1 MKIEINSA
9 KLIIEFVDEETGEL
23 FTREATLGDFKEVKK
38 TTTRTKKS
46 KDDGSTEPKVILLDG
61 KIQLNSRAVELCGWE
76 PEAKIDIR
84 FDKKGKKMTPV
95 MGEDPSK
102 GNRLTKTYTISCRGS
117 KHDNLAGYGDTFEVI
132 PYEGKDGYFKL
143 KGNVEKEDDIIDIPE
158 EITNSEENDIDID
171 DESGVD
177 IPDFNLEF

>member
-1 MKIEINSA
+1 MTEINSA
-9 KLIIEFVDEETGEL
+9 KLIIEFVNQETGEL

-46 KDDGSTEPKVILLDG
+46 KDDGSTEPKVLLLDG

-117 KHDNLAGYGDTFEVI
+117 KHDNLKDFDELYYNIIGTDWDCNIDKVTFKISMPSDFDASNIGFSHGE
-132 PYEGKDGYFKL
+132 
-143 KGNVEKEDDIIDIPE
+143 KGTINKAN
-158 EITNSEENDIDID
+158 IT
-171 DESGVD
+171 
-177 IPDFNLEF
+177 F